1 MMCAD
6 CHMPP
11 VRSKDDGNIDGF
23 VHSHRFP
30 GANTAVPTANLDQ
43 SQLELSE
50 KFLQDKQLS
59 VDIFA
64 ISPASAETSEAPA
77 GQSMRPELSTSF
89 AVGEEADTSL
99 PKGPGGEARPITA
112 PLGRVNA
119 AVRRGD
125 DVRVDVVVRT
135 RKVGHF
141 FPGGTIDAFDV
152 WLELQA
158 DDEKGQ
164 TLFCG
169 PKLTAHRN
177 GPPPTTPH
185 FSR

>member
-43 SQLELSE
+43 PQLELSQ

-64 ISPASAETSEAPA
+64 ISPASGETSEAPA
-77 GQSMRPELSTSF
+77 GQPMRPETSPSF
-89 AVGEEADTSL
+89 AVAQKAETS
-99 PKGPGGEARPITA
+99 PP
-112 PLGRVNA
+112 N
-119 AVRRGD
+119 
-125 DVRVDVVVRT
+125 
-135 RKVGHF
+135 
-141 FPGGTIDAFDV
+141 GTSGA
-152 WLELQA
+152 
-158 DDEKGQ
+158 
-164 TLFCG
+164 
-169 PKLTAHRN
+169 
-177 GPPPTTPH
+177 
-185 FSR
+185 

>member
-11 VRSKDDGNIDGF
+11 VRSKDDDNIDGF
-23 VHSHRFP
+23 VHSHRFMR
-30 GANTAVPTANLDQ
+30 ANTAVPTANVDQ
-43 SQLELSE
+43 PQLELSE

-99 PKGPGGEARPITA
+99 PRGPAGEARPITA

-152 WLELQA
+152 WLELHA
-158 DDEKGQ
+158 THKKGQ
-164 TLFCG
+164 TLFWSGKAEDDAKG
-169 PKLTAHRN
+169 PVA
-177 GPPPTTPH
+177 
-185 FSR
+185 